1 MVWSQTKQVH
11 SVRTHCGVYPRM
23 GAASRTPARVHRH
36 ERTRTRMQ
44 APTTTCASK
53 QTNAPAS
60 VRLEYDHHDLY
71 RRTPFLRARHFERSH
86 AIICKRARTRTR
98 IPRALSHA
106 RATDTTF
113 RHWTCETVTSHSSI
127 GASPVGGTDT
137 CSAASDRERCG
148 LRQCGHDDDS
158 TRALSIARLQEPNDL
173 EPQRIPPFCKR
184 ASCRRARFG

>member
-1 MVWSQTKQVH
+1 MVTNETGALGAHALRRLSTHGRGLSHACEGAQA
-11 SVRTHCGVYPRM
+11 RTHTYTH
-23 GAASRTPARVHRH
+23 ASAH
-36 ERTRTRMQ
+36 E
-44 APTTTCASK
+44 PNK
-53 QTNAPAS
+53 QTNTPAS

-71 RRTPFLRARHFERSH
+71 RRTPFLQARPFDRSH
-86 AIICKRARTRTR
+86 AIICKRARTRTC

-158 TRALSIARLQEPNDL
+158 TRALSIAQLQEPNDL